1 MQENQLNNSGN
12 MTGSGS
18 EQSMRAQPQSNYE
31 PPKMLEPHKMRFNK
45 NFIII
50 AIAVVV
56 VILTGVLI
64 FINSSSGGVFSFLS
78 SVSKQEAVDNAID
91 YLNNNL
97 LQGQKATASDISDE
111 SGVIKFKVN
120 IDANSYDS
128 YVTKDGRLFF
138 PQAYTLSQPSA
149 NNSGNLPGENISFD
163 ITSDNHI
170 KGNINAPVTLVE
182 FSDFECPFCVR
193 HVPTI
198 ERILS
203 EYKDSVRLVYK
214 HYPLSGIH
222 PNAQKAAEASEC
234 ASDQGKF
241 WEYHDKL
248 FANQPTGLSV
258 QKFKTWAV
266 ELGLNATQFNNCLD
280 SSKYEKKVKDDLTEG
295 SAKGVDGTPA
305 TFVNG
310 EIVSGAVPFET
321 FKEKIDKI
329 LNK

>member
-1 MQENQLNNSGN
+1 
-12 MTGSGS
+12 MTGSDS

-50 AIAVVV
+50 AIAVAV
-56 VILTGVLI
+56 VIITGVLI
-64 FINSSSGGVFSFLS
+64 FINSSSGGMFSFS
-78 SVSKQEAVDNAID
+78 PVSRQEAVDNAID

-97 LQGQKATASDISDE
+97 LQGQKATASNITEE
-111 SGVIKFKVN
+111 SGIIKFKVN
-120 IDANSYDS
+120 IDTNSYDS
-128 YVTKDGRLFF
+128 YITKDGKLFF
-138 PQAYTLSQPSA
+138 PQAYLLTGPS
-149 NNSGNLPGENISFD
+149 NSGVQPEGNVSFN

-182 FSDFECPFCVR
+182 FSDFECPFCER

-203 EYKDSVRLVYK
+203 EYKDTVRLVYK
-214 HYPLSGIH
+214 HYPLSNIH

-234 ASDQGKF
+234 SSEQGKF
-241 WEYHDKL
+241 WEYHDLL
-248 FANQPTGLSV
+248 FANQKSGFSV
-258 QKFKTWAV
+258 VKFKQWAV
-266 ELGLNATQFNNCLD
+266 QLGLNANQFNNCLD
-280 SSKYEKKVKDDLTEG
+280 SSKYEKKVKDDLAEG

-310 EIVSGAVPFET
+310 ELVSGSVPFEV

-329 LNK
+329 INK